1 MNTNTAFQING
12 FSRLSLL
19 KVAEVAQ
26 ILNISKSLIYR
37 LIQSGDLPS
46 IRLGR
51 SVRVRPADLEQFIQN
66 NLSEIGRVSKISGN

>member
-1 MNTNTAFQING
+1 MNKNTAFQING

-26 ILNISKSLIYR
+26 ILNISKSLAYR

-51 SVRVRPADLEQFIQN
+51 SVRVRPADLEQFIQS
-66 NLSEIGRVSKISGN
+66 NLSEIGRVSNISGN